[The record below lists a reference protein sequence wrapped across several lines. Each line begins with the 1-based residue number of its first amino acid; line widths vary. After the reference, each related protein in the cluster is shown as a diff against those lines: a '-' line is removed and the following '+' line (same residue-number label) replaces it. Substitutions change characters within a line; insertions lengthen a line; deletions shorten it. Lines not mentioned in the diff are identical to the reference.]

1 MKETKRIVVQR
12 RDNRGFS
19 AFLKQ
24 VQDAAVDGW
33 LVDEDA
39 RGLKNAP
46 TFAPYFSCWVNKG
59 EEEVVTEDVVEPV
72 EEAVVVPSPPPEE
85 ATAVSPTT
93 DVVVEVITEDVIAED
108 TAPDISILDDKKSST
123 VDLKALADDLGIEI
137 PEDKKAP
144 AAIRKFLKEEVNK

>member
-59 EEEVVTEDVVEPV
+59 EEEV
-72 EEAVVVPSPPPEE
+72 
-85 ATAVSPTT
+85 
-93 DVVVEVITEDVIAED
+93 ITEDVIAED